1 MNESVKQSL
10 NYMFMGYSVIWVIIF
25 VYVFF
30 LGKRQGDLKKEID
43 ELRRIAEEK

>member
-1 MNESVKQSL
+1 MNESLK
-10 NYMFMGYSVIWVIIF
+10 YMFMGYSVIWIIIF
-25 VYVFF
+25 TYVFF